1 MRILF
6 FAIALSLLAACANKS
21 GNDLPIVRAD
31 DPVWGLQPD
40 HLDHGALP
48 R

>member
-1 MRILF
+1 MMRYLV
-6 FAIALSLLAACANKS
+6 FALLLVLAACANKTGS
-21 GNDLPIVRAD
+21 ELPMVNAG